1 MAREL
6 NSDPRVLIA
15 NQPTRGL
22 DVGAAE
28 YVRTRIIEARN
39 SGTACLVISADL
51 EENLTAFGSYR
62 RDLQRDANGDSSARK
77 RPAGNRRVDD
87 GEEGGGSSS

>member
-1 MAREL
+1 MDRIFNFSAGNCL
-6 NSDPRVLIA
+6 SGYL
-15 NQPTRGL
+15 RGF
-22 DVGAAE
+22 G
-28 YVRTRIIEARN
+28 R
-39 SGTACLVISADL
+39 
-51 EENLTAFGSYR
+51 NLTAFGSYR